1 MPYIR
6 QDKRD
11 EFDTELDAFII
22 KFLETGDTEST
33 AGRLNYSISRIL
45 GAILNDDER
54 ISYARINELVGVLEC
69 AKIELYRRIAAPY
82 EDDKSRINGD
92 VYFG

>member
-11 EFDTELDAFII
+11 EFDTELDAFIL
-22 KFLETGDTEST
+22 KFLETGETEST

-54 ISYARINELVGVLEC
+54 ISYARIHELVGVLEC

>member
-11 EFDTELDAFII
+11 EFDTELDAFIL
-22 KFLETGDTEST
+22 KFLETGENEST

>member
-11 EFDTELDAFII
+11 EFDTELDAFIL
-22 KFLETGDTEST
+22 KFLETGETEST

>member
-11 EFDTELDAFII
+11 EFDTELDAFIL
-22 KFLETGDTEST
+22 KFLETGETEST

-45 GAILNDDER
+45 GAILNDDE
-54 ISYARINELVGVLEC
+54 
-69 AKIELYRRIAAPY
+69 K
-82 EDDKSRINGD
+82 D
-92 VYFG
+92 

>member
-11 EFDTELDAFII
+11 EFDTELDAFIL
-22 KFLETGDTEST
+22 KFLETGENEST

-54 ISYARINELVGVLEC
+54 ISYSRINELVGVLEC